1 MLGLDKDPPPGIS
14 LHWLDESQTLDVM
27 LNEGQ
32 IDGAWGFAP
41 HYDRGTENFKNIDRY
56 GGTPII
62 GNARIRRLFSDGG
75 RSIITDYHQK
85 TGIIPVNHRVV
96 VKQHILDKYPWVALE
111 LYKAFSRSPLH

>member
-1 MLGLDKDPPPGIS
+1 
-14 LHWLDESQTLDVM
+14 M

-56 GGTPII
+56 GGSPII

-85 TGIIPVNHRVV
+85 TGIIPVNHMVV
-96 VKQHILDKYPWVALE
+96 VKQHILDKYPWLALE
-111 LYKAFSRSPLH
+111 LLSLQPIKGSGVRASAHCRRWILFLCRGDR

>member
-1 MLGLDKDPPPGIS
+1 LLGLDKDPPPGIS
-14 LHWLDESQTLDVM
+14 LYWLDESQTLDVM

-62 GNARIRRLFSDGG
+62 GNARIRRPFLTVAEALLPTITRRPELF
-75 RSIITDYHQK
+75 RST
-85 TGIIPVNHRVV
+85 T
-96 VKQHILDKYPWVALE
+96 WW
-111 LYKAFSRSPLH
+111 S